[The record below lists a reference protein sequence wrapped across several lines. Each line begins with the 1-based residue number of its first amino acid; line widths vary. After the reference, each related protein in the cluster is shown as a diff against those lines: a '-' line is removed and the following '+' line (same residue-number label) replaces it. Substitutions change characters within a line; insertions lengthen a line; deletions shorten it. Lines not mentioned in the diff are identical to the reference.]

1 MNKLKVAT
9 YNANSIRTRMGLILD
24 WLGKESPDIL
34 CVQET
39 KVQDKDFPAE
49 PIQEAGYHVVFRGQK
64 AYAGVAIL
72 SRGEPQEVAFGLDDV
87 PSADGTSAEGR
98 DEPDEARLIRA
109 VIGGVSV
116 VNTYVPQ
123 GRDPESEHFQYKLRW
138 FERLR
143 AFFERHYTPDDL
155 LVWVGD
161 LNVALEPIDV
171 YDPKALEGH
180 VCYRP
185 EVREALRRVGE
196 WGFVDVFRRHHPGEP
211 GQYTYY
217 DYRARDPVERG
228 VGWRVDHIWATESL
242 AIKSTGSWIDA
253 EARLAERP
261 SDHTFL
267 VAEFSL

>member
-1 MNKLKVAT
+1 MPTKFKVAT
-9 YNANSIRTRMGLILD
+9 YNANSIRARMALILD
-24 WLGKESPDIL
+24 WLSRESPDVL

-39 KVQDKDFPAE
+39 KVQDEDFPAQ

-64 AYAGVAIL
+64 AHAGVAII
-72 SRGEPQEVAFGLDDV
+72 SRGEPQDVAFGIDDGQE
-87 PSADGTSAEGR
+87 S
-98 DEPDEARLIRA
+98 DEARLIRA

-116 VNTYVPQ
+116 VNTYIPQ

-138 FERLR
+138 FERLQ

-155 LVWVGD
+155 LVWMGD
-161 LNVALEPIDV
+161 FNVAAEPIDV
-171 YDPKALEGH
+171 HDPKGLEGH

-185 EVREALRRVGE
+185 EVRKALRRVGE
-196 WGFVDVFRRHHPGEP
+196 WGFVDVFRKHHPDEP

-217 DYRARDPVERG
+217 DYRARNPVERG
-228 VGWRVDHIWATESL
+228 VGWRVDHVWATEPL
-242 AIKSTGSWIDA
+242 AAKSTDAWIDT

-267 VAEFSL
+267 VAEFKGD

>member
-9 YNANSIRTRMGLILD
+9 YNANSIRARMDLILQ
-24 WLGKESPDIL
+24 WLGKESPDVL

-49 PIQEAGYHVVFRGQK
+49 PIQEAGYHVVFKGQK
-64 AYAGVAIL
+64 AYAGVAII
-72 SRGEPQEVAFGLDDV
+72 SRDEPQEVAFGIDD
-87 PSADGTSAEGR
+87 GET
-98 DEPDEARLIRA
+98 PDEARLIRA

-116 VNTYVPQ
+116 VNTYIPQ

-138 FERLR
+138 FERLQ
-143 AFFERHYTPDDL
+143 AFFKRHYTPDQP
-155 LVWVGD
+155 LVWMGD
-161 LNVALEPIDV
+161 FNVAFEPIDV
-171 YDPKALEGH
+171 YDPKRLEGH

-196 WGFVDVFRRHHPGEP
+196 WGFVDVFRRHHPDEP
-211 GQYTYY
+211 GHYTYY
-217 DYRARDPVERG
+217 DYRARNPVERG
-228 VGWRVDHIWATESL
+228 LGWRVDHIWATASL
-242 AIKSTGSWIDA
+242 AEKSADAWIDT

-267 VAEFSL
+267 IAEFSL

>member
-1 MNKLKVAT
+1 LNKIKVAT

-24 WLGKESPDIL
+24 WLDRESPDIL

-49 PIQEAGYHVVFRGQK
+49 PIQEAGYQVVFKGQK
-64 AYAGVAIL
+64 AYAGVAII
-72 SRGEPQEVAFGLDDV
+72 SRDEPQEVAFGIDD
-87 PSADGTSAEGR
+87 GEQ
-98 DEPDEARLIRA
+98 PDEARLIRA

-116 VNTYVPQ
+116 VNTYIPQ

-143 AFFERHYTPDDL
+143 AFFERHYTPDQL
-155 LVWVGD
+155 LVWMGD
-161 LNVALEPIDV
+161 FNVAFEPIDV
-171 YDPKALEGH
+171 YDPKRLEGH

-196 WGFVDVFRRHHPGEP
+196 WGFVDVFRRHHPDEP
-211 GQYTYY
+211 GHYTYY
-217 DYRARDPVERG
+217 DYRARNPVERG
-228 VGWRVDHIWATESL
+228 IGWRVDHIWATGSL
-242 AIKSTGSWIDA
+242 AEKSADAWIDT

-261 SDHTFL
+261 SDHTL
-267 VAEFSL
+267 LIAEFGLGS

>member
-1 MNKLKVAT
+1 MPNDNVLKVAT
-9 YNANSIRTRMGLILD
+9 YNANSIRARMGLILD
-24 WLGKESPDIL
+24 WLGRESPDIL

-39 KVQDKDFPAE
+39 KVQDKDFPAG
-49 PIQEAGYHVVFRGQK
+49 PIEEAGYHVVFKGQK
-64 AYAGVAIL
+64 AHAGVAII
-72 SRGEPQEVAFGLDDV
+72 SREESHEVAFGIDD
-87 PSADGTSAEGR
+87 GE
-98 DEPDEARLIRA
+98 EPDEARLIRA
-109 VIGGVSV
+109 VIGGISV

-123 GRDPESEHFQYKLRW
+123 GRDPESEHFRYKLCW

-143 AFFERHYTPDDL
+143 AFFERHYTLDGL

-185 EVREALRRVGE
+185 EVREALQRVGE

-211 GQYTYY
+211 RLYTYY
-217 DYRARDPVERG
+217 DYRARNPVERG
-228 VGWRVDHIWATESL
+228 IGWRVDHIWATESL
-242 AIKSTGSWIDA
+242 AAKSANAWIDT

-267 VAEFSL
+267 VAEFVL